1 VYFIYFTA
9 TGCALIRQSD
19 NVPEKRGMLWCRIWR
34 GSPLA
39 NFRSA
44 PISLGDLRPFSSIHL
59 RVCVESA
66 KITRALLIWY
76 ANTAKNEGKGGAKVV
91 MMEMWKVKSR
101 WDSQPPF
108 RVDLLRNTF
117 VYLQFKVSNEVRCED
132 IKRE

>member
-19 NVPEKRGMLWCRIWR
+19 NVPEKRGMLWCRLSVWWGEVGR
-34 GSPLA
+34 
-39 NFRSA
+39 A
-44 PISLGDLRPFSSIHL
+44 PPPYFPRTPPHSSHL

-66 KITRALLIWY
+66 GITRALLIWY
-76 ANTAKNEGKGGAKVV
+76 ANTAKNESKGGAKGRDDGN
-91 MMEMWKVKSR
+91 VKSET
-101 WDSQPPF
+101 QMGQLAPF
-108 RVDLLRNTF
+108 WVNLLRNTF